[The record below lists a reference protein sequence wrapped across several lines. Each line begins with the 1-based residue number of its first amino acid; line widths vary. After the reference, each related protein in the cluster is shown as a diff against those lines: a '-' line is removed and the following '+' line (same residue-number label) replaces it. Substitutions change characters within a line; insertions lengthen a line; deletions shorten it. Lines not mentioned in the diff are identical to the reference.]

1 MNSQLRA
8 EKKIIDQALHDLN
21 PALGA
26 YRAQK
31 MLHDSLVGVSGVYK
45 RIAMAEVA
53 AQKAEARTE
62 ELHKAYANAI
72 HRVAKEKEERALK
85 DGEQHRLLGAARAK
99 AMKKEEANLKKE
111 IEELVSERNKTMASL
126 GACREDVA
134 KQKNKLYTDIAQT
147 EDKLKEAR
155 VAYTAET
162 NKLIKARGD
171 AEKALRI
178 QEGNHQSLT
187 RAMKDQ
193 LAILKEQAQNLRDGL
208 RDL

>member
-99 AMKKEEANLKKE
+99 AMKK
-111 IEELVSERNKTMASL
+111 
-126 GACREDVA
+126 
-134 KQKNKLYTDIAQT
+134 
-147 EDKLKEAR
+147 
-155 VAYTAET
+155 
-162 NKLIKARGD
+162 
-171 AEKALRI
+171 
-178 QEGNHQSLT
+178 
-187 RAMKDQ
+187 
-193 LAILKEQAQNLRDGL
+193 
-208 RDL
+208 